1 MPASIYHGTVFAE
14 SRFIMSEKKSMKQ
27 KRFSLFDMTLC
38 ALFAAVIC
46 VLSPISIQIGPIPV
60 SLGLL
65 GVLLAASVLGPVRG
79 MTSVLVF
86 VLAGACGLPVF
97 SGGRGGFSVLI
108 GPTGGY
114 IWGYLSAAVIAGIR
128 SDRIKTDSRNGKII
142 ASLLSVVTCITGT
155 VICYFCGTVQY
166 CFVAD
171 IGFIAALA
179 ACVIP
184 FIPLD
189 ILKCIFAGIFGTEL
203 RRILHRAGFNPGKRY
218 KDSSVR
224 DEHAEAKVFRK

>member
-1 MPASIYHGTVFAE
+1 MRSFSYFNTNRPDSCFSRSFGSIACRLSTWTCQRYDIRISV
-14 SRFIMSEKKSMKQ
+14 RFGRSM
-27 KRFSLFDMTLC
+27 RFTCF
-38 ALFAAVIC
+38 
-46 VLSPISIQIGPIPV
+46 
-60 SLGLL
+60 
-65 GVLLAASVLGPVRG
+65 R
-79 MTSVLVF
+79 
-86 VLAGACGLPVF
+86 
-97 SGGRGGFSVLI
+97 GGRGGFSVLI

-224 DEHAEAKVFRK
+224 DEHAEAKSF

>member
-1 MPASIYHGTVFAE
+1 MENTSV
-14 SRFIMSEKKSMKQ
+14 KQ
-27 KRFSLFDMTLC
+27 KKLTLFDMTLC

-79 MTSVLVF
+79 VTAVLVF
-86 VLAGACGLPVF
+86 ILAGACGLPVF

-114 IWGYLSAAVIAGIR
+114 IWGYLPAAVIAGIK
-128 SDRIKTDSRNGKII
+128 SSGIKAESRKEKII
-142 ASLLSVVTCITGT
+142 TSLLSVITCIIGT
-155 VICYFCGTVQY
+155 AICYLCGTVQY

-189 ILKCIFAGIFGTEL
+189 MLKCIFAGIFGTEL
-203 RRILHRAGFNPGKRY
+203 RRILRRAGFNPGKKYR
-218 KDSSVR
+218 DNSVR
-224 DEHAEAKVFRK
+224 DEHAEAKSFRK

>member
-1 MPASIYHGTVFAE
+1 
-14 SRFIMSEKKSMKQ
+14 
-27 KRFSLFDMTLC
+27 MTLC

-79 MTSVLVF
+79 VTAVLVF
-86 VLAGACGLPVF
+86 ILAGACGLPVF

-114 IWGYLSAAVIAGIR
+114 IWGYLPAAVIAGIR
-128 SDRIKTDSRNGKII
+128 SSRIKAESRKEKII
-142 ASLLSVVTCITGT
+142 TSLLSVITCIIGT
-155 VICYFCGTVQY
+155 AICYLCGTVQY

-171 IGFIAALA
+171 HRIYSGS
-179 ACVIP
+179 CS
-184 FIPLD
+184 
-189 ILKCIFAGIFGTEL
+189 L
-203 RRILHRAGFNPGKRY
+203 RNSIYSA
-218 KDSSVR
+218 
-224 DEHAEAKVFRK
+224 